1 MTKKTKNI
9 KQKEYCFTNS
19 IKTEKIVNYQKKK
32 KKREGDRISPYSL
45 SIASPI
51 TQW

>member
-1 MTKKTKNI
+1 MTPKNKNM
-9 KQKEYCFTNS
+9 KQKEYGLTNS

-32 KKREGDRISPYSL
+32 KKREGERISFYSL

-51 TQW
+51 TQQ